1 MKFTPAEK
9 RINELFDELVPASG
23 KADTVAGEIIR
34 AVRRLG
40 YRNYNDGDHIGVGY
54 GNETC
59 NAAARYLADVC
70 EESVALMISR
80 AWGIEDDQKYD
91 LALGKVEEAVVDYL
105 YDHPELEY
113 AENTTDMFEYRE
125 PDDADWFDDEDDDES
140 FGHEY

>member
-1 MKFTPAEK
+1 
-9 RINELFDELVPASG
+9 
-23 KADTVAGEIIR
+23 
-34 AVRRLG
+34 
-40 YRNYNDGDHIGVGY
+40 
-54 GNETC
+54 
-59 NAAARYLADVC
+59 
-70 EESVALMISR
+70 MISR